1 MNILYRLQRFDK
13 GNIQKICSQMEIK
26 HTGDN
31 TKSELINKLLLPLQT
46 YKMEHTKNTKVK
58 THTDVKS
65 QEHYNKEE
73 MKRLV
78 NKLDNLKIK
87 PYVQEPYVPN
97 KEQQERI
104 LKLMSKN

>member
-13 GNIQKICSQMEIK
+13 RNIQIICSQMEIK

-46 YKMEHTKNTKVK
+46 YKMEHTKNPKVK

-78 NKLDNLKIK
+78 DKLLEIEIK
-87 PYVQEPYVPN
+87 PYTPT